1 MSRYP
6 PDVAMAFLLHSAMQ
20 AEIGAMGAAALETVW
35 DWLSLLC
42 FAGLVTLM
50 LQRSS
55 EAEPRDKLW
64 QYLPPALGFAVVNY
78 LGNHGQPLIAGAL
91 LIAAIVYIFKVLKVS
106 LPR

>member
-1 MSRYP
+1 MDGQGEQR
-6 PDVAMAFLLHSAMQ
+6 
-20 AEIGAMGAAALETVW
+20 ALQTIW
-35 DWLSLLC
+35 DWLSILA

-64 QYLPPALGFAVVNY
+64 QYLPPAVGFAVTNY
-78 LGNHGQPLIAGAL
+78 LGNHGQPFLAAAL
-91 LIAAIVYIFKVLKVS
+91 LVGSVFYIFKVLKVT